1 MTTYNDP
8 HLSETPMNTL
18 NNLSYTDRTVKQ
30 FTTVYHTT
38 FGKGTVVT
46 LTPKSKDNLVMCW
59 FPSVKCHEWELESVI
74 IGGMGD
80 ITLTKAVP
88 KSKAETESETLE
100 SVLRGLFNPN

>member
-1 MTTYNDP
+1 MRTLSATT
-8 HLSETPMNTL
+8 
-18 NNLSYTDRTVKQ
+18 TDIKQ

-59 FPSVKCHEWELESVI
+59 FPSVKCHEWELESAI
-74 IGGMGD
+74 KGGMGD